1 MNKLKNVE
9 YMLQFIT
16 HKNDRYGYV
25 EGAIEAL
32 AGGCK
37 WIQLRMK
44 EATADELREAV
55 KILKPACAEKEAI
68 LVIDDHVE
76 LVAELDVDGVH
87 LGKNDMPPAEARRL
101 LGEKY
106 IIGATANTI
115 EDIRA
120 LAVQDVDYIGLGPYR
135 FTETKR
141 NLSPVL
147 GIEGYRRI
155 MEACRAEGIEH
166 PVVAIG
172 GITIDDLQPLMDV
185 GVSGIALSGTI
196 LNAPSPRETTETILA
211 MLNKIKYGE

>member
-16 HKNDRYGYV
+16 HKNDRYGYI

-44 EATADELREAV
+44 EATTDELREAV

-76 LVAELDVDGVH
+76 LVAELDADGVH

-115 EDIRA
+115 ENIRA

-147 GIEGYRRI
+147 GVEGYRRI

>member
-1 MNKLKNVE
+1 M
-9 YMLQFIT
+9 
-16 HKNDRYGYV
+16 
-25 EGAIEAL
+25 
-32 AGGCK
+32 
-37 WIQLRMK
+37 
-44 EATADELREAV
+44 
-55 KILKPACAEKEAI
+55 
-68 LVIDDHVE
+68 IDDHVE

-172 GITIDDLQPLMDV
+172 GITIDDLQPLMDA

>member
-55 KILKPACAEKEAI
+55 KILKPACVEKEAI

-147 GIEGYRRI
+147 GVEGYRRI

-172 GITIDDLQPLMDV
+172 GITIDDLQPLMDA

>member
-16 HKNDRYGYV
+16 HKNDRYGYI

-147 GIEGYRRI
+147 GVEGYRRI

-172 GITIDDLQPLMDV
+172 GITIDDLQPLMDA

>member
-172 GITIDDLQPLMDV
+172 GITIDDLQPLMDA

>member
-135 FTETKR
+135 YTETKR

>member
-1 MNKLKNVE
+1 
-9 YMLQFIT
+9 MLQFIT

-172 GITIDDLQPLMDV
+172 GITIDDLQPLMDA

>member
-16 HKNDRYGYV
+16 HKNDRYGYI

-147 GIEGYRRI
+147 GVEGYRRI

>member
-1 MNKLKNVE
+1 
-9 YMLQFIT
+9 MLQFIT

-44 EATADELREAV
+44 EATADELRDAV

-68 LVIDDHVE
+68 LVIDDQVE

-115 EDIRA
+115 EDIRSFA
-120 LAVQDVDYIGLGPYR
+120 AHDVDYVGLGPYR

-147 GIEGYRRI
+147 GIEGYRCI
-155 MEACRAEGIEH
+155 MEACRTEGIEL

-172 GITIDDLQPLMDV
+172 GITIDDLQPLMEA
-185 GVSGIALSGTI
+185 GVAGIALSGTI
-196 LNAPSPRETTETILA
+196 LNAPSPRETTETIIE